1 MSPCF
6 FLGGGGADI
15 KFTDFLDDIP
25 KGCQKSFLRIL
36 DVSCVKVPV
45 VTPVGSGPQ
54 YSARLSSSSS
64 SSEDDLPPPPAKGGA
79 AAAAVPP
86 AASAKSPSEDK
97 DIFGAKFSRA
107 SFQEILQAEL
117 LREKLVS
124 NKTEKVRRGYNCF
137 FSSRLESR
145 VL

>member
-1 MSPCF
+1 MRF
-6 FLGGGGADI
+6 
-15 KFTDFLDDIP
+15 
-25 KGCQKSFLRIL
+25 RIL
-36 DVSCVKVPV
+36 YDFCVEVPV
-45 VTPVGSGPQ
+45 VTPVGSGSQ

-64 SSEDDLPPPPAKGGA
+64 SSEDDLPPPNGGA
-79 AAAAVPP
+79 APAVPP
-86 AASAKSPSEDK
+86 AASTKSPSEDK

-124 NKTEKVRRGYNCF
+124 NKTEKVRGYNGF
-137 FSSRLESR
+137 FSGRLESR

>member
-1 MSPCF
+1 MSKK
-6 FLGGGGADI
+6 L
-15 KFTDFLDDIP
+15 
-25 KGCQKSFLRIL
+25 LRIL
-36 DVSCVKVPV
+36 DVFCVKV

-64 SSEDDLPPPPAKGGA
+64 SSSEEELPPPTNGGA
-79 AAAAVPP
+79 AAAAVPT
-86 AASAKSPSEDK
+86 AASTKSPSEEK

-124 NKTEKVRRGYNCF
+124 NKTEKVRGYNGF
-137 FSSRLESR
+137 FSCRLESR
-145 VL
+145 AL

>member
-1 MSPCF
+1 M
-6 FLGGGGADI
+6 L
-15 KFTDFLDDIP
+15 LH
-25 KGCQKSFLRIL
+25 IL
-36 DVSCVKVPV
+36 DIFCVKVPV

-64 SSEDDLPPPPAKGGA
+64 SSEDDLPPPPANGG

-86 AASAKSPSEDK
+86 AASTKSPSEDK

-124 NKTEKVRRGYNCF
+124 NKTEKVRRGY
-137 FSSRLESR
+137 SLLLLE
-145 VL
+145 